1 MTVFPPDHNHLPTSS
16 PLGTLLSVGLAAGA
30 LIALQ
35 VAIMRIFAVG
45 GWAHFGSL
53 VVGLAMLGFGLAS
66 VILSIRRKWF
76 EAHWRAASSVS
87 IFAIGPLTVLSNL
100 AAQMVPFNAIFL
112 VSDANQIWRLVA
124 NLALFLMPFLA
135 GAFFLGIVFLKSGKT
150 FGRAYFAD
158 LVGSGVASI
167 LVLGASYVLPPER
180 LLSLPLLLWGAG
192 CMVWFGARDE
202 RRSLWGAVAI
212 AILSVVAYNTLPAA
226 TGIPDIA
233 VSQYKGV
240 AYARNFPDARRVYR
254 NISPFGDLQVYASSY
269 MHFAPGLSDNAAFN
283 IPDVPPDTYV
293 GMYVD
298 GDGPEGIMRTLPPA
312 DSAYFR
318 YLPVYY
324 PYVVK
329 AAPKTFVVQ
338 FGGGISTATALSA
351 GAASVTVAE
360 SNPEVLAAFRDA
372 SLEAETGDIL
382 ADPRVHV
389 IAFDG
394 RLFLAHTEER
404 YDVIDL
410 SLADSTGL
418 SNPGGFSI
426 TEKYA
431 YTVEAVETYLRALSK
446 GGVLAVTVWNKEE
459 PPKSIM
465 KLYST
470 LAQAIETVD
479 PDGASQSLFV
489 TSTYL
494 STTTLLYKKGG
505 FSAGEVELLRR
516 HTASMSFDE
525 IYSPGMPFDGEAAKG
540 LLAQYQNSIFGSGGS
555 DGSQPASTS
564 SPPDDPSGT
573 QDVVAAALPS
583 TTLERLFWHS
593 EFFGGSDQLSD
604 HYVFDLRPLTNDR
617 PYFAAYV
624 KPGDLLRTLDR
635 LDLFQDDW
643 GYLLLWATFGLALSS
658 AASLV
663 VLPLIFGWRAAF
675 SRSPGK
681 FASIVFFAAIGIGYI
696 VVEVGLIS
704 RFNVALTN
712 PTISASLLIGGM
724 LFFSGLGSLV
734 ADRMGERAEALLPIV
749 LASIGSILIAY
760 GLALDP
766 VLEVIG
772 ASNYG
777 LRLAM
782 CFTLTAPPAFLMG
795 FPMSTAM
802 AAIARL
808 ERQQIF
814 VWAWGVN
821 GCFSV
826 VGAAAVPLVATS
838 FGLSAVLLSSAGAYL
853 VAIPAFLSIMKKP
866 RASASDQTSHTTH
879 TGTPA

>member
-1 MTVFPPDHNHLPTSS
+1 MTDLQIGLDRLPPSLR
-16 PLGTLLSVGLAAGA
+16 LGIFLSVALTAGA

-35 VAIMRIFAVG
+35 VGIMRIFAVG

-53 VVGLAMLGFGLAS
+53 VVSLAMLGFGLAS
-66 VILSIRRKWF
+66 VILSIWRKWF
-76 EAHWRAASSVS
+76 EANWQAASSAT
-87 IFAIGPLTVLSNL
+87 IIAIGPLTVLSNL
-100 AAQMVPFNAIFL
+100 VAQTVPFNPIFL
-112 VSDANQIWRLVA
+112 LSDSNQIWRLVA

-135 GAFFLGIVFLKSGKT
+135 GAFFLGLVFLKSGKT
-150 FGRAYFAD
+150 FGRIYFAD

-167 LVLGASYVLPPER
+167 LVLGASYALPPER

-192 CMVWFGARDE
+192 CMIWFGAQGE
-202 RRSLWGAVAI
+202 RRSLWGAVTMAI
-212 AILSVVAYNTLPAA
+212 ISVVAYNTLPNA
-226 TGIPDIA
+226 TSIPDLA
-233 VSQYKGV
+233 VSAYKGV
-240 AYARNFPDARRVYR
+240 AYARNFPDARRLYR

-293 GMYVD
+293 AMYID
-298 GDGPEGIMRTLPPA
+298 GDGPEGIMRTLPTA

-318 YLPVYY
+318 YLPMYY
-324 PYVVK
+324 PYLLKV
-329 AAPKTFVVQ
+329 APKAFVVQ

-360 SNPEVLAAFRDA
+360 SNPEVLAAFRDS
-372 SLEAETGDIL
+372 SLKAETGNIL
-382 ADPRVHV
+382 ADPRVQV
-389 IAFDG
+389 IGYDG
-394 RLFLAHTEER
+394 RLFLAHTAEK

-426 TEKYA
+426 AEKYA
-431 YTVEAVETYLRALSK
+431 YTVEAIETYLRALSES
-446 GGVLAVTVWNKEE
+446 GVLAVTVWNKEE

-470 LAQAIETVD
+470 IARAIKIFD
-479 PDGASQSLFV
+479 PSGASQSLFV

-505 FSAGEVELLRR
+505 FTLGEVDLLRQ

-525 IYSPGMPFDGEAAKG
+525 IYSPGMPFDGEAASG
-540 LLAQYQNSIFGSGGS
+540 LLARYQNSIFGSGGS
-555 DGSQPASTS
+555 EEGQPGSIS

-573 QDVVAAALPS
+573 QDVTTALPS

-604 HYVFDLRPLTNDR
+604 QYVFDLRPLTNDR

-624 KPGDLLRTLDR
+624 KPGDLPRTLDR

-681 FASIVFFAAIGIGYI
+681 IASIVFFAALGIGYI
-696 VVEVGLIS
+696 MVEVGLIS

-712 PTISASLLIGGM
+712 PTISASVLIGGM
-724 LFFSGLGSLV
+724 LFFSGLGSLA
-734 ADRMGERAEALLPIV
+734 ADRLGERAEVLLPIV
-749 LASIGSILIAY
+749 LASISSILIAY
-760 GLALDP
+760 SLALDP
-766 VLEVIG
+766 VLEFIG
-772 ASNYG
+772 ASNYT
-777 LRLAM
+777 LRLAL
-782 CFTLTAPPAFLMG
+782 CFMLTAPPAFLMG

-808 ERQQIF
+808 GREQIF

-853 VAIPAFLSIMKKP
+853 VAIPAFLSIARQP
-866 RASASDQTSHTTH
+866 RV
-879 TGTPA
+879 PAGGSNLALAAK